1 FNIFQ
6 RAELEKAF
14 AASPYLAP
22 RHRYA
27 MAARL
32 GVKPVAIQS
41 WFKNRRF
48 KWRREAKEGSCGSS
62 QRLNQRLAAAKAY
75 MPFVYQAPCSYDTG
89 RIQLAPCQ
97 GCCKGN
103 LTEEPYKS
111 AFYKYPPY

>member
-1 FNIFQ
+1 MIYDIHVYSPHL
-6 RAELEKAF
+6 RDSP
-14 AASPYLAP
+14 ASNCKWDFLFFSF
-22 RHRYA
+22 
-27 MAARL
+27 L
-32 GVKPVAIQS
+32 FKS

-48 KWRREAKEGSCGSS
+48 KWRREAKEGSRGSS

-75 MPFVYQAPCSYDTG
+75 MPFVYQAPCGYDTG

-103 LTEEPYKS
+103 LTEEPYES